1 MLVAAAPAAGGQSTP
16 RPAAAPAPALPYAQ
30 LTSLILRSPIIVD
43 SVVRSAVKLTGPQAA
58 GVAPGKM
65 RLYVEADVLALVR
78 GEAGLPARIGW
89 VLDVTPDAA
98 GRLPRLKKQRML
110 VFARAIPGFAAQLQ
124 LTGDDAQQPWTP
136 ALDTRTRA
144 IIRETIN
151 PDAPPRIT
159 GVGNAFHVPGALPG
173 EGETQVF
180 LQTENGRP
188 VSLSVLRRPGEA
200 PRWAVALSEIV
211 DEAAAPPP
219 RDTLLWYRLA
229 CGLPPKLPD
238 SAVAAMATDDAD
250 SARADYA
257 FVITSLGPCTRR

>member
-1 MLVAAAPAAGGQSTP
+1 MLAIAGPAAGGQSAP
-16 RPAAAPAPALPYAQ
+16 APAAASAPALPYAR
-30 LTSLILRSPIIVD
+30 LTALILRSPIIVD
-43 SVVRSAVKLTGPQAA
+43 SAIRSAVKLTGPQAA
-58 GVAPGKM
+58 GVPPGKV

-78 GEAGLPARIGW
+78 GQGALPARIGW
-89 VLDVTPDAA
+89 VLDVTPDAG
-98 GRLPRLKKQRML
+98 GRLPKLKKQRML
-110 VFARAIPGFAAQLQ
+110 VFARAIPGFAAQVQ
-124 LTGDDAQQPWTP
+124 LTGDDAQQPWT
-136 ALDTRTRA
+136 AETDARTRA
-144 IIRETIN
+144 IIRETIS

-188 VSLSVLRRPGEA
+188 VSLNVLRRPGEQ

-229 CGLPPKLPD
+229 CGLPPRLPD
-238 SAVAAMATDDAD
+238 SAVAAMAADDAER
-250 SARADYA
+250 ARADYR
-257 FVITSLGPCTRR
+257 FVIAALGPCAR